1 MKKSIFISLFLSI
14 SLFINAQSLYDTLSI
29 VPATPIKDQQLT
41 GTCWSF
47 GTISFIESEILR
59 NAKLEIDLSEMFI
72 VYHAWKDKSEM
83 YVRMQGENYLT
94 PGGQMHD
101 VMRVI
106 ENFGLMPES
115 VFGGYTMGPG
125 HDHSFLDTA
134 LTKYLNEISALRYPD
149 LPKDYLAEV
158 ETIVTQYLGA
168 PSEKFLFKEKNYN
181 AISYAEMLNFDP
193 NAYITITSYNHHPYY
208 QYFVLEDRY
217 NWSSDLYFNVPPER
231 FLDICDSALLNNYS
245 FVWDGDVS
253 ETGFSEAKGKA
264 IISMPENADLMLLRQ
279 EMFDDHRTTVD
290 HIMHVIG
297 KLKKYNGDEYYLLKN
312 SWGDIGKTKGYI
324 LMSKDF
330 FFLKTVA
337 VMLHKDALPKDI
349 REKTGM

>member
-1 MKKSIFISLFLSI
+1 MKKSISISLFLSL
-14 SLFINAQSLYDTLSI
+14 SLLINAQSLYDTLSI
-29 VPATPIKDQQLT
+29 VPATPIKDQQLS

-47 GTISFIESEILR
+47 GTISFIESELLR
-59 NAKLEIDLSEMFI
+59 NTKLEIDLSEMFI
-72 VYHAWKDKSEM
+72 VYHTWKYKSKM
-83 YVRMQGENYLT
+83 HVRMRGDNYYT

-106 ENFGLMPES
+106 KNHGLMPES
-115 VFGGYTMGPG
+115 AFGGYTMGPG
-125 HDHSFLDTA
+125 HDHSLLDTA
-134 LTKYLNEISALRYPD
+134 LIEYMNEIATLYYPE
-149 LPKDYLAEV
+149 LPDDYLLEV
-158 ETIVTQYLGA
+158 EAIVSQYLGT
-168 PSEKFLFKEKNYN
+168 PPEKFLLEEKSYN

-193 NAYITITSYNHHPYY
+193 DAYITITSYNHHPYY

-217 NWSSDLYFNVPPER
+217 NWSSDLYFNVPSER

-253 ETGFSEAKGKA
+253 ELAFSEAKGKA
-264 IISMPENADLMLLRQ
+264 SISLPENADLMLLRQ

-297 KLKKYNGDEYYLLKN
+297 KLKKYTGEEYYLLKN
-312 SWGDIGKTKGYI
+312 SWGEIGKTKGYI